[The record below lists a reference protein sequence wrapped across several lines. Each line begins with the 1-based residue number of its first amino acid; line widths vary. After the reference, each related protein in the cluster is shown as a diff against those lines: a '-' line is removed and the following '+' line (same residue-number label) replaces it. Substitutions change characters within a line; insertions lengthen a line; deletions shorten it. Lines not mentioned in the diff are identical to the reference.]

1 MAHYN
6 TARYYIGG
14 SDNQEAVE
22 ATGGSDWTKYML
34 PKYQK
39 RVFFPEVWSDQELA
53 DWGKN
58 V

>member
-1 MAHYN
+1 
-6 TARYYIGG
+6 ARYYIGG